1 MNREMRKKER
11 QASEQAVKEMLLRG
25 TEGTLSMHGDD
36 GYPYGL
42 PVNYIYFNDAI
53 YIHTLN
59 QGYKIDA
66 LKADRK
72 VCFSI
77 IVRSQIIP
85 ELYTARYESIV
96 ATGDAEFV
104 ENETERK
111 QVMETFVTR
120 FSPGLEEGGA
130 KFIKASLDR
139 TAIIKIRIREI
150 KGRTFRYEKASE
162 KERL

>member
-11 QASEQAVKEMLLRG
+11 QASQQAVKEMLLRG

-42 PVNYIYFNDAI
+42 PVNYIYFHDAI

-66 LKADRK
+66 LKANPK

-77 IVRSQIIP
+77 IVRSEIIP
-85 ELYTARYESIV
+85 RLYTARYESIV

-104 ENETERK
+104 ENESERK
-111 QVMETFVTR
+111 QVMEAFVSH

-130 KFIKASLDR
+130 KFIKASLGR
-139 TAIIKIRIREI
+139 TAIVKIRIREI
-150 KGRTFRYEKASE
+150 KGRTFRYDAAVEKARS
-162 KERL
+162 

>member
-11 QASEQAVKEMLLRG
+11 QASQQAVKEMLLRG

-42 PVNYIYFNDAI
+42 PVNYIYFHDAI

-66 LKADRK
+66 LKANPK

-77 IVRSQIIP
+77 IVRSEIIP
-85 ELYTARYESIV
+85 RLYTARYESIV

-104 ENETERK
+104 ENESERK
-111 QVMETFVTR
+111 QAMEALSRSGFVK
-120 FSPGLEEGGA
+120 SKGA
-130 KFIKASLDR
+130 PSGMMRQSRRNAHKNGSHCSI
-139 TAIIKIRIREI
+139 
-150 KGRTFRYEKASE
+150 
-162 KERL
+162 